1 MFTTPEILWAL
12 PLFVGALAISVLVR
26 ARRVRQV
33 EAYLSSEPRD
43 RFWPGGSSR
52 SSGPGGWV
60 LRGGLLATAGACLVV
75 AMAGFNIGTREVQT
89 YGTTA
94 PLFLVLDISRS
105 MGVEDV
111 PWGRLGAAQLLVR
124 RIAARLPGTPMALTV
139 FAREPY
145 PLLPAG
151 PDRDL
156 LLTYLETLRPDMVT
170 SQGTDLE
177 PVLRECARVAEGL
190 GEAESPV
197 FLLLS
202 DGENPT
208 TTAELIPALIAVREA
223 GGILAAVS
231 FGTEEGGVVPMESE
245 TSGLLPRQWEETPGS
260 GTSQPFSRAN
270 PDLLRSLA
278 KEGGGRFASSHDPE
292 GMTSLLV
299 WLENALGM
307 DEAADLVLE
316 GVDRWVWLAGIALL
330 ALLIEASFPGRLE
343 RKMGPSWI

>member
-1 MFTTPEILWAL
+1 MFTTPEALWAL
-12 PLFVGALAISVLVR
+12 PLFVGVLAISALVR
-26 ARRVRQV
+26 SRRLRQV

-43 RFWPGGSSR
+43 RFWPGEPSSAP
-52 SSGPGGWV
+52 GPGRWI
-60 LRGGLLATAGACLVV
+60 LRGGLLVTAGACLVI
-75 AMAGFNIGTREVQT
+75 ALAGPNIGSREVQA
-89 YGTTA
+89 YRTTA

-124 RIAARLPGTPMALTV
+124 RIAARLPGTSMALTV

-156 LLTYLETLRPDMVT
+156 LLTYLESLRPDMVT

-177 PVLRECARVAEGL
+177 PVLMECARVAEGL

-202 DGENPT
+202 DGEDPT
-208 TTAELIPALIAVREA
+208 TTAELMPALMALRKA

-231 FGTEEGGVVPMESE
+231 FGTEEGGVVPMGPENA
-245 TSGLLPRQWEETPGS
+245 GLLPRQWEETPGS
-260 GTSQPFSRAN
+260 GTPSPFSRAN
-270 PDLLRSLA
+270 PDLLRTLA
-278 KEGGGRFASSHDPE
+278 EEGGGRFASSHDPE

-307 DEAADLVLE
+307 DESSDLVLE
-316 GVDRWVWLAGIALL
+316 GVDRWVWLAGIALF
-330 ALLIEASFPGRLE
+330 ALLLEASIPGRFE
-343 RKMGPSWI
+343 RKKGSAWI